1 MKDTAFLKNT
11 YFARRGIY
19 DNKRIYENTISSYN
33 RAIKYKIG
41 IELDIRLLKDG
52 TIICFHDDDMMRL
65 LHMEGKIDNLT
76 YDELCY
82 LAKFQIPR
90 LEDALNAI
98 NGSVPI
104 LIQIKEKYRK
114 NSLEIKLSELLDNY
128 KGNFAIESF
137 HIKPLKWFHKN
148 RPNYIIGYMIGWK
161 NFRKDTFFKKYDF
174 ICIKINTYKPLILKK
189 YKEKKIVI
197 GWRVNK
203 REDFELNKNYY
214 DSLICDN
221 VLEIFN
227 DK

>member
-33 RAIKYKIG
+33 RAVKYKIG

-82 LAKFQIPR
+82 LSKFQIPR

-98 NGSVPI
+98 NGNVPI
-104 LIQIKEKYRK
+104 IIQIKEKYRK
-114 NSLEIKLSELLDNY
+114 NSLEIKLCKLLDNY

-137 HIKPLKWFHKN
+137 HIKPLKWFNKN
-148 RPNYIIGYMIGWK
+148 RPNFIIGYMIGWK

-203 REDFELNKNYY
+203 REDFDINKNFY
-214 DSLICDN
+214 DTLICDN